1 MMTPPLGR
9 QDQSGNDEE
18 RPSTDDSTDSP
29 SRPATRGGQYVS
41 TVDEVRSETNRHVS
55 AVFVDWMDRDLH
67 TVPNDMREDSR
78 NVSVETVEVFRRIGD
93 SLVKSVEL
101 RNEIMRINVTRDNL
115 IATLGDIVVKT
126 FSDGEINWGRIVTLM
141 FVAYRLAVKVLFE
154 GDLLKMIIKG
164 VVEYIGKNLVHWI
177 VNCGGWDACRWYF
190 KSTSAQWIGV
200 LLAGCAVTSL
210 VYWLNGN

>member
-154 GDLLKMIIKG
+154 GDLLKMIIKE

-177 VNCGGWDACRWYF
+177 VNCGGWVSVVFDSKIKW
-190 KSTSAQWIGV
+190 
-200 LLAGCAVTSL
+200 
-210 VYWLNGN
+210 